1 MNEVFPKQEDTIP
14 TEKNLMTNKQKNIN
28 RDKFNKLSQTRKLGK
43 FNKLPQ
49 PRDKI
54 PPPSKSSSSNSPTPK
69 SDFTSSSNYP
79 TLSESDFTSSS
90 NSPTLSES
98 EFTSSQ
104 TNSPVKKP
112 ISNNINESHIVLISK
127 DGSSSEYKANI
138 VYINKGNNTYTKYTK
153 NGENY
158 NDDTKTY
165 TIQLVGGKKTRRNR
179 KKKPHSKTNRKRF
192 F

>member
-1 MNEVFPKQEDTIP
+1 M
-14 TEKNLMTNKQKNIN
+14 
-28 RDKFNKLSQTRKLGK
+28 S
-43 FNKLPQ
+43 
-49 PRDKI
+49 
-54 PPPSKSSSSNSPTPK
+54 
-69 SDFTSSSNYP
+69 
-79 TLSESDFTSSS
+79 
-90 NSPTLSES
+90 
-98 EFTSSQ
+98 
-104 TNSPVKKP
+104 SPVKKP
-112 ISNNINESHIVLISK
+112 ISDNINESHIVLISK

-179 KKKPHSKTNRKRF
+179 KKKTHSKTNRKRF